1 MKCTLCHWTGPC
13 SEFGRRF
20 VKERHTRHSI
30 TLRARQYV
38 ALIPPFKL
46 LLWHVSFLNSSPFY
60 CCILLLFDVFK
71 TWGTNNESV
80 AYLAIGCSVL
90 NVVWVSEYFENR
102 KLDREH
108 GNFLDL
114 PSGILFPKGIKWQNG
129 GARLTPKLILIRND
143 FKKIRP
149 LDWWKSV
156 KPLLQPPCW
165 RLPSHAQPLS
175 HSVPKFFKR
184 WIFGQTI
191 AEDLFEQKKLQDL
204 ENVAW
209 HWHDT
214 LCTLAVHP
222 SVNQKSKLIWTEGRR
237 IPCFFSAVGTW
248 IWSRNAPH
256 SNHINHPKVLADV
269 WASQPGKGSREKF
282 IVSAAIC
289 FCFSACQSFAKV
301 QMTEAHNAP
310 RGIQTQ
316 KPLSS
321 ENLASKVPKTF
332 LQIKLYS
339 LHAAMQCKI
348 GKGKR
353 NLVSWCFMGQK
364 SEKKG
369 GTQHT

>member
-1 MKCTLCHWTGPC
+1 MPLNR
-13 SEFGRRF
+13 SM
-20 VKERHTRHSI
+20 
-30 TLRARQYV
+30 LRVWPQVCEGEAYKAQHNPTCQAVRG
-38 ALIPPFKL
+38 ADT
-46 LLWHVSFLNSSPFY
+46 SFSSFSYDIISYLNSSPFY

-114 PSGILFPKGIKWQNG
+114 PSGILSPKGIKWHNG
-129 GARLTPKLILIRND
+129 SARLTPKLILIGND

-156 KPLLQPPCW
+156 KPLLQPPGW

-191 AEDLFEQKKLQDL
+191 AKDLFEQKKLQDL

-222 SVNQKSKLIWTEGRR
+222 SVNQKSKLIWTKIWRPANSQLFFRR
-237 IPCFFSAVGTW
+237 WHLNLV
-248 IWSRNAPH
+248 
-256 SNHINHPKVLADV
+256 NHPKVLADV
-269 WASQPGKGSREKF
+269 WASQPGNGSREKF
-282 IVSAAIC
+282 IVSAAI
-289 FCFSACQSFAKV
+289 FSACQSFAKL

-339 LHAAMQCKI
+339 LHAAMQCKT